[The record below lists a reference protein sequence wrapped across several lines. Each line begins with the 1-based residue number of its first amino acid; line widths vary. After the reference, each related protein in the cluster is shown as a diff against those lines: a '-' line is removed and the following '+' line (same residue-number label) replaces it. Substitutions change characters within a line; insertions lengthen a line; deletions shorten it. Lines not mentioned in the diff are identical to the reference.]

1 MSSDPHIIEWRRQS
15 SWLFCRV
22 AQVLWLASAVLICF
36 KALWPIALYA
46 VCNATAAYMIARM
59 NADMVRHLEA
69 QPAAVLRDRVFYI
82 VRRSVHCGHT
92 FLLELCKD
100 VSGAEHMKS
109 MSGGEIFPVDG
120 QTILAWYQQAIGR
133 ELK

>member
-15 SWLFCRV
+15 AWLFCRL
-22 AQVLWLASAVLICF
+22 AQLLWLASAVLICF

-59 NADMVRHLEA
+59 NADMVRHIES
-69 QPAAVLRDRVFYI
+69 QTPATFKQQVFHI
-82 VRRSVHCGHT
+82 VRRSVFCGHD
-92 FLLELCKD
+92 FLLELYSSPAK
-100 VSGAEHMKS
+100 AEHAKKMAD
-109 MSGGEIFPVDG
+109 GEMFDVDA